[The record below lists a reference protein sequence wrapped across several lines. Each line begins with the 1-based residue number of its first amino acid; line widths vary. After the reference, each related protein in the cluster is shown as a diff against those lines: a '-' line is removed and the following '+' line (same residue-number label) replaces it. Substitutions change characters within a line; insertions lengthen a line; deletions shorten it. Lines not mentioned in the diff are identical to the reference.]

1 MILATNNKNKIRE
14 IKQILSGY
22 DIKSLSELNIC
33 IDVEEDQN
41 TFYGNASKKAREIFE
56 VANEPVIADDSG
68 ICIDAF
74 ENWPGVMTHRFLGD
88 NASDRDRNLAII
100 EKMNGLEG
108 EARKASVVCSL
119 VLHDGKVYI
128 DGNGILRGYIAHEPR
143 GANGFGFDEIFE
155 ISYIEFDEKSK
166 ITTQEKE
173 TLDNILKTIKGKT
186 LAELTPEEKNQIS
199 ARYLATLDLKNKM
212 DTYVAWTVKRIE

>member
-14 IKQILSGY
+14 IRQILSRHE
-22 DIKSLSELNIC
+22 IKSLSEVNVD
-33 IDVEEDQN
+33 IDVEEDQDP
-41 TFYGNASKKAREIFE
+41 FYGNASKKAREIFE
-56 VANEPVIADDSG
+56 IVNEPVIADDSG
-68 ICIDAF
+68 ICIDAL

-100 EKMNGLEG
+100 EKMNDLEA

-119 VLHDGKVYI
+119 VLHDGHRYI
-128 DGNGILRGYIAHEPR
+128 DGKGVLRGFITNEPR
-143 GANGFGFDEIFE
+143 GENGFGFDEIFE
-155 ISYIEFDEKSK
+155 ISYIEFDEKFK

-173 TLDNILKTIKGKT
+173 TLENLLQTIKGKT

-199 ARYLATLDLKNKM
+199 ARYIATLDLKNKI
-212 DTYVAWTVKRIE
+212 DI

>member
-14 IKQILSGY
+14 IKQILSIHE
-22 DIKSLSELNIC
+22 IKSLSEVNVD
-33 IDVEEDQN
+33 IDVEEDQD

-56 VANEPVIADDSG
+56 VVNEPVIADDSG
-68 ICIDAF
+68 ICIDAL

-88 NASDRDRNLAII
+88 NASDRDRNIAII
-100 EKMNGLEG
+100 EKMNDLEG

-119 VLHDGKVYI
+119 VLHDGRRYI
-128 DGNGILRGYIAHEPR
+128 DGKGVLRGFITNEPR
-143 GANGFGFDEIFE
+143 GENGFGFDEIFE

-166 ITTQEKE
+166 ITAQEKE
-173 TLDNILKTIKGKT
+173 TLENLLQTIKGKT

-199 ARYLATLDLKNKM
+199 ARYIATLDLKNKI
-212 DTYVAWTVKRIE
+212 DI